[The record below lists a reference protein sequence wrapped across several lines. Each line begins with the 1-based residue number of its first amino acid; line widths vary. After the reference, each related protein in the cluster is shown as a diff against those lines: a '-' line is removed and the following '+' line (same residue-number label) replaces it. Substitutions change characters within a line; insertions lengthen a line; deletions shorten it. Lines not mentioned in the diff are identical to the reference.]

1 MDIKNCLG
9 CNITPGIQ
17 TDELGMTY
25 RFICTKC
32 GKHTQDILSP
42 SSTLNNPHC
51 DDNTFQRLTEEWNSM
66 N

>member
-1 MDIKNCLG
+1 MDIKNCSE

-17 TDELGMTY
+17 EDELGMTY

-32 GKHTQDILSP
+32 GKHTQDLLSP
-42 SSTLNNPHC
+42 SSTLYNPHC
-51 DDNTFQRLTEEWNSM
+51 DDYTRQRLIEEWNNM